1 MKQIQKIVVLGPES
15 TGKSTLCAALAAH
28 YQTIWTPE
36 YARQYLLENGT
47 KYNYEDLLTI
57 AKGQIANEEKSIELV
72 HQDNTENQGEATTN
86 KLIVDTNI
94 YVMKVWCEYVFNNCH
109 HYILEQ
115 INQRSYDL
123 YLLCD
128 IDLPWTADEMRE
140 YPDAGPRIELF
151 TLYKEL
157 LINQNTPWGIVSGVG
172 AQRTANAIQLIE
184 ENLKAKNNSQAGP
197 VYTQYLV

>member
-1 MKQIQKIVVLGPES
+1 MKPIQKIVVLGPES

-36 YARQYLLENGT
+36 YARSFLSKNGT
-47 KYNYEDLLTI
+47 KYTYDDLLTI
-57 AKGQIANEEKSIELV
+57 AKGQIQKEEEALASLNK
-72 HQDNTENQGEATTN
+72 NTVDQPTPKISN
-86 KLIVDTNI
+86 KLILDTDM

-128 IDLPWTADEMRE
+128 IDLPWAADEMRE

-151 TLYKEL
+151 TIYKEL
-157 LINQNTPWGIVSGVG
+157 LINQNTPWGIVSGTG
-172 AQRTANAIQLIE
+172 KERTENAIQLID
-184 ENLKAKNNSQAGP
+184 
-197 VYTQYLV
+197 QYLH

>member
-1 MKQIQKIVVLGPES
+1 MKPIQKIVVLGPES

-36 YARQYLLENGT
+36 YARSFLSKNGT
-47 KYNYEDLLTI
+47 KYTYDDLLTI
-57 AKGQIANEEKSIELV
+57 AKGQIQKEEEALASLNK
-72 HQDNTENQGEATTN
+72 NTVDQPTPKISN
-86 KLIVDTNI
+86 KLILDTDM

-128 IDLPWTADEMRE
+128 IDLPWAADEMRE

-151 TLYKEL
+151 TIYKEL
-157 LINQNTPWGIVSGVG
+157 LINQNTPWGIVSGNG
-172 AQRTANAIQLIE
+172 AQRNENAIQLID
-184 ENLKAKNNSQAGP
+184 
-197 VYTQYLV
+197 QYLN

>member
-1 MKQIQKIVVLGPES
+1 MKSIQKIVVLGPES

-36 YARQYLLENGT
+36 YARQYLSEHGT
-47 KYNYEDLLTI
+47 KYTYDDLLTI
-57 AKGQIANEEKSIELV
+57 AKGQINNEEKSIKLLEQKTLT
-72 HQDNTENQGEATTN
+72 NKGEETTN
-86 KLIVDTNI
+86 KLILDTDM

-109 HYILEQ
+109 HYILEE

-140 YPDAGPRIELF
+140 YPDAAHRLELF

-157 LINQNTPWGIVSGVG
+157 LINQKTPWGIVSGTG
-172 AQRTANAIQLIE
+172 NQRTEKAVQLIDQ
-184 ENLKAKNNSQAGP
+184 L
-197 VYTQYLV
+197 L

>member
-1 MKQIQKIVVLGPES
+1 MKPIQKIVVLGPES

-36 YARQYLLENGT
+36 YARSFLSKNGT
-47 KYNYEDLLTI
+47 KYTYDDLLTI
-57 AKGQIANEEKSIELV
+57 AKGQIQKEEEALASLNK
-72 HQDNTENQGEATTN
+72 NTVDQPTPKISN
-86 KLIVDTNI
+86 KLILDTDM

-151 TLYKEL
+151 TIYREL
-157 LINQNTPWGIVSGVG
+157 LINQNTPWGIVSGTG
-172 AQRTANAIQLIE
+172 KERTENAIQLID
-184 ENLKAKNNSQAGP
+184 
-197 VYTQYLV
+197 QYL

>member
-1 MKQIQKIVVLGPES
+1 MKPIQKIVVLGPES

-36 YARQYLLENGT
+36 YARAFLSKNGT
-47 KYNYEDLLTI
+47 KYTYDDLLTI
-57 AKGQIANEEKSIELV
+57 AKGQIQKEEEALASLNK
-72 HQDNTENQGEATTN
+72 NTVDQPTPKISN
-86 KLIVDTNI
+86 KLILDTDM

-109 HYILEQ
+109 HFILEQ

-128 IDLPWTADEMRE
+128 IDLPWAADEMRE

-151 TLYKEL
+151 TIYREL
-157 LINQNTPWGIVSGVG
+157 LINQNTPWGIVSGTG
-172 AQRTANAIQLIE
+172 KERTENAIQLID
-184 ENLKAKNNSQAGP
+184 
-197 VYTQYLV
+197 QYL

>member
-1 MKQIQKIVVLGPES
+1 MKPIQKIVVLGPES
-15 TGKSTLCAALAAH
+15 TGKSRLCVALAAH

-36 YARQYLLENGT
+36 YARTFLSEQGT
-47 KYNYEDLLTI
+47 KYTYDDLLTI
-57 AKGQIANEEKSIELV
+57 AKGQIQYEDETFAILNKNLDD
-72 HQDNTENQGEATTN
+72 QATQNISN
-86 KLIVDTNI
+86 KLIVDTDM

-128 IDLPWTADEMRE
+128 IDLAWAADEMRE
-140 YPDAGPRIELF
+140 YPDAGPRLELF
-151 TLYKEL
+151 TIYKEL

-172 AQRTANAIQLIE
+172 AQRTTNAIQLIDQH
-184 ENLKAKNNSQAGP
+184 L
-197 VYTQYLV
+197 

>member
-1 MKQIQKIVVLGPES
+1 MKPIQKIVVLGPES

-36 YARQYLLENGT
+36 YARSFLSKNGT
-47 KYNYEDLLTI
+47 KYTYDDLLTI
-57 AKGQIANEEKSIELV
+57 AKGQIQKEEEALASLNK
-72 HQDNTENQGEATTN
+72 NTVDQPTPKISN
-86 KLIVDTNI
+86 KLILDTDM

-128 IDLPWTADEMRE
+128 IDLPWAADEMRE

-151 TLYKEL
+151 TIYREL
-157 LINQNTPWGIVSGVG
+157 LINQNTPWGIVSGTG
-172 AQRTANAIQLIE
+172 KERTENAIQLID
-184 ENLKAKNNSQAGP
+184 
-197 VYTQYLV
+197 QYL

>member
-1 MKQIQKIVVLGPES
+1 MKPIQKIVVLGPES
-15 TGKSTLCAALAAH
+15 TGKSSLCAALAAH

-36 YARQYLLENGT
+36 YARQFLSEQGT
-47 KYNYEDLLTI
+47 KYTYADLLTI
-57 AKGQIANEEKSIELV
+57 AKGQIKNEDRSIELLE
-72 HQDNTENQGEATTN
+72 HKNEDNQGQATTN
-86 KLIVDTNI
+86 KLILDTDM

-140 YPDAGPRIELF
+140 YPDAGPRLELF

-157 LINQNTPWGIVSGVG
+157 LINQKTPWGIVSGTG
-172 AQRTANAIQLIE
+172 NQRTENAIKLIDQLLPKI
-184 ENLKAKNNSQAGP
+184 
-197 VYTQYLV
+197 

>member
-1 MKQIQKIVVLGPES
+1 MKPIQKIVVLGPES

-28 YQTIWTPE
+28 YKTIWTPE
-36 YARQYLLENGT
+36 YARQYLSEYGT
-47 KYNYEDLLTI
+47 KYNYDDLLTI
-57 AKGQIANEEKSIELV
+57 AKGQIKNEEKSIELLE
-72 HQDNTENQGEATTN
+72 QNNADNKSQATTK
-86 KLIVDTNI
+86 KLIVDTDM

-140 YPDAGPRIELF
+140 YPDAGPRTELF

-184 ENLKAKNNSQAGP
+184 ENLPKI
-197 VYTQYLV
+197 